1 MVTDHPEEIV
11 ASLRTCIRHGVTEM
25 KVLGTYEGQQR
36 TLIYTVISSPE
47 LKKVLKALRDTD
59 PQAFVNVVRTER
71 VTGRFYIKPN
81 D

>member
-1 MVTDHPEEIV
+1 
-11 ASLRTCIRHGVTEM
+11 M
-25 KVLGTYEGQQR
+25 KVLGAYQGKQR
-36 TLIYTVISSPE
+36 TMLYTVISSPE
-47 LKKVLKALRDTD
+47 LKKVLKALKETD